1 MTSHLALYR
10 RYRPGTFAEV
20 VGQPQVTEPLSRAL
34 ATDRVG
40 HAYLFS
46 GPRGCGK
53 TTSARILARSLNCE
67 SGPTPTPCGHCRS
80 CVELAPGGPGSV
92 DVVEIDA
99 ASHGKVDDTR
109 DLRERAFFAPVAA
122 RRKVY
127 IIDEAHMVSKEGFNA
142 LLKVVEE
149 PPEHLTFIFA
159 TTEPDKVLATIRS
172 RTHHYPFRLIAPRIL
187 TEHLASI
194 AAAEHL
200 PIEPA
205 ALALVVRAGGGSA
218 RDALSVLDQ
227 LMAGAGPEG
236 ITYDEAV
243 SLLGYT
249 PESLLD
255 RIVDA
260 LAAYDG
266 ADVFAAV
273 GQVVDGGQDPR
284 RFAEDLLRRLRDLVV
299 LGAVPGSGAS
309 ILLDVPPETVDRL
322 VAQHARFGQAHAL
335 RAAELVDAGLT
346 EIRGA
351 TAPRLHLELLL
362 ARLLLPAADGSDAG
376 FAARLERIERRLAA
390 PAVAAPAV
398 AAPASHSEAAGAA
411 GWPGSAPGSPGR
423 PPDLGPTDSGRSAAR
438 PSGPRATAAP
448 EPPSGPSAPTDQP
461 GAGAEEPSTEDRAVV
476 EPTASTTR
484 ESALPPPSAPPA
496 AAGTER
502 PERVD
507 RPDRADRATPPPA
520 APPVPGTLGL
530 PDLRKLWD
538 DVLDDVK
545 SRSRIAHAALLGSQ
559 VIGIDAGRLTV
570 SFANEGMRTNFTRGN
585 RAPMLHAALHSL
597 LALDVAIDTVVGAG
611 TTAMAP
617 EAAGSPGRGSSR
629 SSAGGPD
636 HPGGPDGDARGARDG
651 SDGLSGAGSP
661 TGTGAAVG
669 ADASGVDG
677 SDDRSGPRSNRAETS
692 GTTTANGHGTRH
704 DGGGD
709 GSSDRGTSGT
719 GSATRTGGSGPAAA
733 GQRSGGE
740 GAAGSGRRGG
750 AGGSGGRATAG
761 AGSRAGE
768 GAGDGWPVAAV
779 PGGPG
784 GVELPPVAMAP
795 PPSEEDEI
803 GPDDADLDDPGI
815 SGRELLTRELGAEV
829 IAERAT

>member
-1 MTSHLALYR
+1 VTSHLALYR

-67 SGPTPTPCGHCRS
+67 HGPTPTPCGRCRS
-80 CVELAPGGPGSV
+80 CVELGPGGPGSV

-127 IIDEAHMVSKEGFNA
+127 IIDEAHMISKEGFNA

-149 PPEHLTFIFA
+149 PPEHLTFVFA
-159 TTEPDKVLATIRS
+159 TTEPDKVLPTIRS
-172 RTHHYPFRLIAPRIL
+172 RTHHYPFRLIPPTVL
-187 TEHLASI
+187 TAHLSWVAAQEHLA
-194 AAAEHL
+194 
-200 PIEPA
+200 IEPA

-227 LMAGAGPEG
+227 LMAGAGPAG

-243 SLLGYT
+243 ALLGYT
-249 PESLLD
+249 PEALLD
-255 RIVDA
+255 RVVDA

-299 LGAVPGSGAS
+299 LGAVPGSGAA

-322 VAQHARFGQAHAL
+322 VSQHARFGQAHAL

-346 EIRGA
+346 GIRGA

-362 ARLLLPAADGSDAG
+362 ARLLLPAADGSEAG

-390 PAVAAPAV
+390 PQVSAGPAV
-398 AAPASHSEAAGAA
+398 AASRAMPAVAGSRPMPAADPAAGTDPPTGAPSPVAA
-411 GWPGSAPGSPGR
+411 VV
-423 PPDLGPTDSGRSAAR
+423 TM
-438 PSGPRATAAP
+438 PSGP
-448 EPPSGPSAPTDQP
+448 
-461 GAGAEEPSTEDRAVV
+461 V
-476 EPTASTTR
+476 EPT
-484 ESALPPPSAPPA
+484 PSEEA
-496 AAGTER
+496 AAGPASTM
-502 PERVD
+502 PGGVQAS
-507 RPDRADRATPPPA
+507 DRAAPSEPA
-520 APPVPGTLGL
+520 APPDRPTPPDRPAPSDQPAPSEPAARAGTPEEAADPAGRAGARVGEAADPAAPVDPAAGADPRVGEAAALPRPARAGAAAAGSLGL
-530 PDLRKLWD
+530 SDLRKLWD

-545 SRSRIAHAALLGSQ
+545 GRSRIAHAALLGSQ
-559 VIGIDAGRLTV
+559 VVGIDAGRLTV

-585 RAPMLHAALHSL
+585 RAPTLHAALHAL
-597 LALDVAIDTVVGAG
+597 LALDVVIDTVVGAG
-611 TTAMAP
+611 TVPMAV
-617 EAAGSPGRGSSR
+617 ASGA
-629 SSAGGPD
+629 SAGVAPGQPPGSTGGPQRTGSGDRDAGPD
-636 HPGGPDGDARGARDG
+636 TPGPGPGQARGARTQG
-651 SDGLSGAGSP
+651 S
-661 TGTGAAVG
+661 TG
-669 ADASGVDG
+669 DSQ
-677 SDDRSGPRSNRAETS
+677 
-692 GTTTANGHGTRH
+692 
-704 DGGGD
+704 
-709 GSSDRGTSGT
+709 SS
-719 GSATRTGGSGPAAA
+719 GGSGLDT
-733 GQRSGGE
+733 
-740 GAAGSGRRGG
+740 GAPSADRGG
-750 AGGSGGRATAG
+750 TGGDTDGGRAAG
-761 AGSRAGE
+761 VGQRRDGGAFGPADGSEGTSAGTGP
-768 GAGDGWPVAAV
+768 DGWPVAAV
-779 PGGPG
+779 PGGSAPDG
-784 GVELPPVAMAP
+784 AP
-795 PPSEEDEI
+795 PASSAARHPSPEDEI
-803 GPDDADLDDPGI
+803 SPDDADLDDPGV

-829 IAERAT
+829 ITDGVV

>member
-1 MTSHLALYR
+1 VTSHLALYR

-67 SGPTPTPCGHCRS
+67 LGPTPTPCGHCRS
-80 CVELAPGGPGSV
+80 CVELSPGGPGSV

-122 RRKVY
+122 RRKIY

-149 PPEHLTFIFA
+149 PPEHLTFVFA

-172 RTHHYPFRLIAPRIL
+172 RTHHYPFRLIAPTVL
-187 TEHLASI
+187 TAHLSWVAAQEHLA
-194 AAAEHL
+194 
-200 PIEPA
+200 IEPA

-227 LMAGAGPEG
+227 LMAGAGPAG

-243 SLLGYT
+243 ALLGYT
-249 PESLLD
+249 PEALLD
-255 RIVDA
+255 RVVDG

-299 LGAVPGSGAS
+299 LGAVPGSGAA

-322 VAQHARFGQAHAL
+322 VSQHARFGQAHAL

-362 ARLLLPAADGSDAG
+362 ARLLLPAADGSEAG

-390 PAVAAPAV
+390 PQVSAAPAV
-398 AAPASHSEAAGAA
+398 AASRPTPVVVGSPPTPVVVGSAPTPVAVGSRSTPGAEPAAGADPPT
-411 GWPGSAPGSPGR
+411 GAPSPV
-423 PPDLGPTDSGRSAAR
+423 AAIVTM
-438 PSGPRATAAP
+438 PSGP
-448 EPPSGPSAPTDQP
+448 
-461 GAGAEEPSTEDRAVV
+461 V
-476 EPTASTTR
+476 EPTPAQEEATAGPASTVPVGVQA
-484 ESALPPPSAPPA
+484 S
-496 AAGTER
+496 
-502 PERVD
+502 
-507 RPDRADRATPPPA
+507 DRATPSGEAAASDRPA
-520 APPVPGTLGL
+520 PSGRAAQTDPSAPSERVARADTTARAETAGEAVEPASRADPATEEAAAGRRPAREEGAAAAGSLGL
-530 PDLRKLWD
+530 SDLRKLWD

-545 SRSRIAHAALLGSQ
+545 GRSRIAHAALLGSQ
-559 VIGIDAGRLTV
+559 VVGIDAGRLTV

-585 RAPMLHAALHSL
+585 RAPTLHAALHAL
-597 LALDVAIDTVVGAG
+597 LALDVVIDTIVGAG
-611 TTAMAP
+611 TIPMATASVVTTAP
-617 EAAGSPGRGSSR
+617 GSGG
-629 SSAGGPD
+629 SAGGAPG
-636 HPGGPDGDARGARDG
+636 HP
-651 SDGLSGAGSP
+651 GSP
-661 TGTGAAVG
+661 TGDLPTVTSDRELGPATSGAGREVRAHDPSDRGRSGDATGDRDSAGGVDDVG
-669 ADASGVDG
+669 RPGDEADASA
-677 SDDRSGPRSNRAETS
+677 RTRA
-692 GTTTANGHGTRH
+692 
-704 DGGGD
+704 D
-709 GSSDRGTSGT
+709 
-719 GSATRTGGSGPAAA
+719 
-733 GQRSGGE
+733 
-740 GAAGSGRRGG
+740 GSGRTKADGKVGTRADGSAVTG
-750 AGGSGGRATAG
+750 A
-761 AGSRAGE
+761 
-768 GAGDGWPVAAV
+768 DGWPVAAV
-779 PGGPG
+779 PGGS
-784 GVELPPVAMAP
+784 PPEGAP
-795 PPSEEDEI
+795 PAPSAVRRPPPEDEI
-803 GPDDADLDDPGI
+803 GPDDADLDEPGV

-829 IAERAT
+829 ITDGAS